1 MEKPIS
7 AAMLSITSTHLSE
20 EEKRLLEQTN
30 PLGVNLFSRNIKGKS
45 QLRLLTKEIKET
57 IGREDVLIAVD
68 QEGGRVRRLSEP
80 EFRPYASQAV
90 LGSIADAKL
99 QETAVRNHAFLISAD
114 LQDMGINWNY
124 APCLDTAFDDTNP
137 VLKNRCFGGNEK
149 EISICGKLMV
159 DEYTANGICPCIKHM
174 PGHGRATSDPHLGL
188 PILNYS
194 LQDMEKDFY
203 PFQQLSRAPAGMT
216 AHIMIPSIDN
226 QNPITQSPKGIKE
239 IIRGIIGF
247 DGLLISDAVDMHALK
262 GSLGERTRR
271 AIEAGCDCV
280 CYCFGKAEG
289 LREIVAHCGFM
300 TDKSMIRFAKI
311 KNIIKNKLQKKNI
324 EATAA
329 EYQSIIGKIDEYDSG
344 YDATEVLH
352 KMKQANVRRQA
363 DV

>member
-7 AAMLSITSTHLSE
+7 AAMLSIASTRLNE
-20 EEKRLLEQTN
+20 EEKKLLEQAN
-30 PLGVNLFSRNIKGKS
+30 PLGVSLFARNIKDKE
-45 QLRLLTKEIKET
+45 QLRLLTREIRET

-80 EFRPYASQAV
+80 EFRPYASQAA
-90 LGSIADAKL
+90 LGSIADAEL
-99 QETAVRNHAFLISAD
+99 RETAVRDHAFLISAD
-114 LQDMGINWNY
+114 LQDTDINWNY
-124 APCLDTAFDDTNP
+124 APCLDTAFDDTTP

-149 EISICGKLMV
+149 EIAACGKLMV
-159 DEYTANGICPCIKHM
+159 EEYTANGICPCIKHM

-188 PILNYS
+188 PVLNHS
-194 LQDMEKDFY
+194 LQELEKDFY
-203 PFQQLSRAPAGMT
+203 PFRQLRHAPAGMT
-216 AHIMIPSIDN
+216 AHIMIPSVDS

-247 DGLLISDAVDMHALK
+247 DGLLISDAIDMHALK

-271 AIEAGCDCV
+271 SLEAGCDCV
-280 CYCFGKAEG
+280 CYCFGETDG
-289 LREIVAHCGFM
+289 LREVIAHCGFM

-324 EATAA
+324 EKTAA
-329 EYQSIIGKIDEYDSG
+329 EYQSIIGKIDEYNGG

-352 KMKQANVRRQA
+352 KMMQANARR
-363 DV
+363 